1 MFPKIGVPQNGWFI
15 LESPIKMDDLGVPL
29 FSETSTSSHVY
40 IPGDYSSH
48 VFFVHLQAFGRQQPA
63 RGRWKHPW
71 HTRDMKKNHIEMLIF
86 KRYPKPH
93 LHFWW
98 FLYVFYMFLVYIT
111 SHGDEDQECT
121 DPAIPHQDLVQ
132 SSGFSAKTLCTFLP

>member
-48 VFFVHLQAFGRQQPA
+48 VFFVHLQAFGRCCRQGADEEIPDIPEIW
-63 RGRWKHPW
+63 R
-71 HTRDMKKNHIEMLIF
+71 NHIEMLIF

-93 LHFWW
+93 LQFWW
-98 FLYVFYMFLVYIT
+98 FLYVFYMFFIYIT
-111 SHGDEDQECT
+111 SQGDEDQECT
-121 DPAIPHQDLVQ
+121 DPAIPHEDLVQ